1 MIKRYLQF
9 IKEQKSSEIKSI
21 WDYWTLTNEKV
32 AELFLDLTDSGFYI
46 SDIENGVLEAD
57 SVDNL
62 DMEAKILCGMEYTP
76 CQCIS
81 IKNPRGN
88 VNNDDL
94 TDSLLTAIEYIKE
107 IGYKVDVRDD
117 NGILDIDTIVVGND
131 ITINGDLELE
141 GPLQII
147 VCEEVGAVNTLF
159 GLERGSP
166 RIVKFTESEVMEY
179 YSWEADEIIDGK
191 PYIYISQEDLAN
203 KILSSKDYYRDRLIN
218 GIDYDHYENSD
229 FGPDKQSLFQYY
241 LDKENEVDIVK
252 ILIDENGGFDS
263 VKEEYNIDV
272 ETEEELIAF
281 LLKERYYKTIVDMC
295 NNSDSDMIRD
305 VESNYSDL
313 YLGAIHSAHEK
324 ELEYAFDKI
333 VSDNFKYIKD
343 NNDKGVFYK
352 IKFNMEWL
360 EEDYFDY
367 DFLSSYPLKDIFDEY
382 ISREYWENSMSPNFS
397 DYADVDN
404 KEFNADVKHTL
415 KWYQKKDTE

>member
-46 SDIENGVLEAD
+46 SDIEDGVLEAD

-360 EEDYFDY
+360 EEYYFDY

-382 ISREYWENSMSPNFS
+382 ISREYWENSMSPDFS
-397 DYADVDN
+397 DYSHINNELFN
-404 KEFNADVKHTL
+404 KEVERLIKYY
-415 KWYQKKDTE
+415 K

>member
-46 SDIENGVLEAD
+46 SDIEDGVLEAD

-62 DMEAKILCGMEYTP
+62 DMEAKILCDMEYTP

-131 ITINGDLELE
+131 ITINGDLELK

-218 GIDYDHYENSD
+218 GIDYEDYESGD
-229 FGPDKQSLFQYY
+229 YTPDTQTLFQYY
-241 LDKENEVDIVK
+241 LDKKNEVEIVK
-252 ILIDENGGFDS
+252 ILI
-263 VKEEYNIDV
+263 KEIGSLDDFREQYEDV
-272 ETEEELIAF
+272 DFETEDDLVEF
-281 LLKERYYKTIVDMC
+281 LLKERFYTTLDQMIKY
-295 NNSDSDMIRD
+295 SDSDLVSDIKM
-305 VESNYSDL
+305 SYNDL
-313 YLGAIHSAHEK
+313 YVGAICSAHEK

-360 EEDYFDY
+360 EEYYFDY

-382 ISREYWENSMSPNFS
+382 ISREYWENSMSPDFS
-397 DYADVDN
+397 DYAHINNELFN
-404 KEFNADVKHTL
+404 KEVERLIKYY
-415 KWYQKKDTE
+415 K

>member
-46 SDIENGVLEAD
+46 SDIEDGVLEAD

-313 YLGAIHSAHEK
+313 YLVAICSAHEK

-382 ISREYWENSMSPNFS
+382 ISREYWENKLSPNFS

-404 KEFNADVKHTL
+404 KEFNAGVKHTL

>member
-46 SDIENGVLEAD
+46 SDIEDGVLEAD

-131 ITINGDLELE
+131 ITINGDLELK

-229 FGPDKQSLFQYY
+229 FVPDKQSLFQYY

-263 VKEEYNIDV
+263 VMEEYNIDV

-313 YLGAIHSAHEK
+313 YLVAICSAHEK
-324 ELEYAFDKI
+324 ELEYAFDEI

-360 EEDYFDY
+360 EDYYFYY

-382 ISREYWENSMSPNFS
+382 ISREYWENKLSPNFS

-415 KWYQKKDTE
+415 QWYQKKDTE

>member
-9 IKEQKSSEIKSI
+9 IKEQKSSEEKTI

-46 SDIENGVLEAD
+46 SDIEDGVLESD
-57 SVDNL
+57 SVYDLN
-62 DMEAKILCGMEYTP
+62 METKILCGIEYTP

-88 VNNDDL
+88 VKNDDL

-107 IGYKVDVRDD
+107 VGYKVDVRDD

-147 VCEEVGAVNTLF
+147 VCEEVGAFNTLF
-159 GLERGSP
+159 GLERGSV
-166 RIVKFTESEVMEY
+166 RKVTFSESNIMEY

-218 GIDYDHYENSD
+218 GIDYEDYENSD
-229 FGPDKQSLFQYY
+229 YTPDTQTLFEYY
-241 LDKENEVDIVK
+241 LDKQNEVEIVK
-252 ILIDENGGFDS
+252 ILI
-263 VKEEYNIDV
+263 KEIGSLDDFREQYEDV
-272 ETEEELIAF
+272 DFETEDDLVEF
-281 LLKERYYKTIVDMC
+281 LLKERFYTTLDQMIKY
-295 NNSDSDMIRD
+295 SDSDLVSDIKM
-305 VESNYSDL
+305 SYNDL
-313 YLGAIHSAHEK
+313 YVGAICTEHENNIEK
-324 ELEYAFDKI
+324 EFDRI
-333 VSDNFKYIKD
+333 VDGDFTNIKS

-352 IKFNMEWL
+352 IRFEMSWL
-360 EEDYFDY
+360 QEDYMDY
-367 DFLSSYPLKDIFDEY
+367 DFLSSTPLSDIFDEY
-382 ISREYWENSMSPNFS
+382 ISREYWENSMSPYFS
-397 DYADVDN
+397 DYAHINNELFN
-404 KEFNADVKHTL
+404 KEVESLIKYY
-415 KWYQKKDTE
+415 K